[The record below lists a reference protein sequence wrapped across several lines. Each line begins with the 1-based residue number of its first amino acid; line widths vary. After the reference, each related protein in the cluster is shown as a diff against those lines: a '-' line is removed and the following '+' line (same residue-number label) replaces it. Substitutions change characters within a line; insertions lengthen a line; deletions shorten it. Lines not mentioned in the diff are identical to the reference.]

1 MRNASEAPIYFIH
14 NMTNKMV
21 KKFKNLVLT
30 KDTTFEESIEVDGN
44 ITCEGISRFF
54 LKVAG
59 NINAGNINAGDI
71 NAGDINA
78 WNIVCESRIKK
89 DVKFKTKTR
98 VFIQNKSKLEKKE
111 WD

>member
-1 MRNASEAPIYFIH
+1 MDN
-14 NMTNKMV
+14 
-21 KKFKNLVLT
+21 KFKNLVLT
-30 KDTTFEESIEVDGN
+30 KDTTFEESIKVEGD

-54 LKVAG
+54 LKVSGNINAGNINAG